1 MQIILISEKLG
12 EPQNINDIIKTDKSP
27 EVRILILKIFLTNFV

>member
-1 MQIILISEKLG
+1 MQIILISEKVG
-12 EPQNINDIIKTDKSP
+12 EPPSINDIIKTDKSP